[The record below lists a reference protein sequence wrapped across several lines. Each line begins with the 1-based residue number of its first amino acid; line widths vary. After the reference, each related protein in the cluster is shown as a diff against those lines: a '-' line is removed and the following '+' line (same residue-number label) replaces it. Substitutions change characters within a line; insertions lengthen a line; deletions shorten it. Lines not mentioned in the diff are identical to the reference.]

1 MVIMILMAVM
11 AMTTLSEDKN
21 PMTSMEAKE
30 TMSSMDFNQTKVT
43 FLSAILNIQTSK
55 LTVEKEMTQF
65 SE

>member
-43 FLSAILNIQTSK
+43 FLSAIQKIQTSK

>member
-30 TMSSMDFNQTKVT
+30 TMSSMDFNQTKVM
-43 FLSAILNIQTSK
+43 FLSAIVLFQTSK

>member
-1 MVIMILMAVM
+1 
-11 AMTTLSEDKN
+11 MTTLSEDKN

-43 FLSAILNIQTSK
+43 FLSAMMVFQTSK

>member
-1 MVIMILMAVM
+1 MAVM

-43 FLSAILNIQTSK
+43 FLSAIQKIQTSK

>member
-43 FLSAILNIQTSK
+43 FLSAMMVFQTSK

>member
-1 MVIMILMAVM
+1 
-11 AMTTLSEDKN
+11 MTTLSEDKN

-43 FLSAILNIQTSK
+43 FLSAIQKIQTSK

>member
-1 MVIMILMAVM
+1 M

-43 FLSAILNIQTSK
+43 FLSAMMVFQTSK